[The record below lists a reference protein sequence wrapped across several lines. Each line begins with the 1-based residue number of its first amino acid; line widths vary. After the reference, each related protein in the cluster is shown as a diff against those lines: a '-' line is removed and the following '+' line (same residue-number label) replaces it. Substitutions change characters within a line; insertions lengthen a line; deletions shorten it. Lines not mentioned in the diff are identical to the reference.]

1 MKLRPAQLALS
12 KFSAATI
19 SSLILFTLH
28 SIIHGILASSPQDD
42 HQRQQH
48 LQYIIRDSYA
58 EVSAFVVLHFSEK
71 CKLAVHNCLF
81 RTEWEKVFGGHE
93 RISHMGEALEKEEE
107 ATRRNHLHRRRRR
120 STAHH
125 HHHNN
130 QDQKNDSS
138 YYYCQP
144 YLIGKFCVDD
154 YMRRPGDDWESNVKC
169 LNDSEGNSPA
179 QFKKSIYRDK
189 CKFYYGYFFDAY
201 NSATVTTVA
210 VTTTTT
216 IKTSFFSFLFLYF
229 YYCS

>member
-1 MKLRPAQLALS
+1 MKLRASPAKLS
-12 KFSAATI
+12 LSTFSAVTI
-19 SSLILFTLH
+19 SSLILFIH
-28 SIIHGILASSPQDD
+28 HNIIHGVLASSSQNDD
-42 HQRQQH
+42 DSDYQRQQH

-81 RTEWEKVFGGHE
+81 RTEWEKVFGHE
-93 RISHMGEALEKEEE
+93 RITNMGEALEKEE
-107 ATRRNHLHRRRRR
+107 ATRRNQLHRRR

-125 HHHNN
+125 HHHNHN
-130 QDQKNDSS
+130 QKNDS

-210 VTTTTT
+210 VTTTT